1 MLKDDAKVEAIEADP
16 ATAPLTD
23 RERALVDYA
32 IKLTTSPDAM
42 TEGDVEALREAGLED
57 AGILDVCQ
65 IVAYYNYVNR
75 LADGLG
81 VTLEPYWSDPS

>member
-1 MLKDDAKVEAIEADP
+1 MNALEADP

-23 RERALVDYA
+23 RERAIVDYA

-42 TEGDVEALREAGLED
+42 TEADVSALREAGLPD
-57 AGILDVCQ
+57 AAILDACQ

-81 VTLEPYWSDPS
+81 VELEPYWSDPT